1 MATDRAVPARG
12 PPRIETFYESDRTR
26 VSRVC
31 LPERTVIRKERLGPS
46 WQTRLRHELGVL
58 ERLQGVPGVG
68 QLAAVA
74 PYPGAIMLD
83 DLDGPTLAGVGMPYP
98 SDRLCDLAIALG
110 GRREPLVVSDAVRDD
125 RFARDPFFA
134 GAKCCSLL
142 AVPILNR
149 GAMQGLLLLENRLIR
164 SAFSVERL
172 DGLMRIASQLPVS
185 LDNAMVYASLERKV
199 AARTDELA
207 VANAQLEKLS
217 ITDPLTGLANRR
229 RLEEALT

>member
-1 MATDRAVPARG
+1 
-12 PPRIETFYESDRTR
+12 
-26 VSRVC
+26 
-31 LPERTVIRKERLGPS
+31 
-46 WQTRLRHELGVL
+46 
-58 ERLQGVPGVG
+58 
-68 QLAAVA
+68 
-74 PYPGAIMLD
+74 
-83 DLDGPTLAGVGMPYP
+83 
-98 SDRLCDLAIALG
+98 
-110 GRREPLVVSDAVRDD
+110 
-125 RFARDPFFA
+125 
-134 GAKCCSLL
+134 
-142 AVPILNR
+142 
-149 GAMQGLLLLENRLIR
+149 MQGLLLLENRLIR